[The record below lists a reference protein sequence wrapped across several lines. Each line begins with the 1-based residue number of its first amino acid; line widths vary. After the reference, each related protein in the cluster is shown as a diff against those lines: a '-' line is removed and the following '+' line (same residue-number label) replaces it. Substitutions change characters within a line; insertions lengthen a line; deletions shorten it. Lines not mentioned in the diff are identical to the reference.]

1 MNSSRPLPRAR
12 RRGSSCWAVG
22 PAGRHYGHGG
32 CGHQETPQKPGPD
45 HHGATANPAGSPA
58 NYSSIARRRRRSR
71 GSSSSFSWLDFS
83 IPPRVDSTIVH
94 TTETRSTSL
103 HVASRTSV
111 ERVAVSTRKL
121 ERQPDALPGLGAAH
135 LCESLA
141 DVAVRQG
148 PPVPYRLRLLE
159 RARRDVGVEGSLRP
173 GGGPG
178 RRAASRPF
186 RGAST
191 NPGSPARSSPAATSP
206 ACRAAPRRPPP
217 ASNRTSIRP
226 RSRAPSARS
235 PRSARLDGRVEPRR
249 ARPTPHRAGAGG
261 CGSGPAGDLR
271 LEVGDELGRGGLRDA
286 DAGGDGRAPPKDS
299 QLVVVRARGRPS

>member
-1 MNSSRPLPRAR
+1 MNSSRPLPRG
-12 RRGSSCWAVG
+12 RRGGVFLLGRRASGAPLRTRRLRTPGNSSETG
-22 PAGRHYGHGG
+22 PGPPRRNGQPRWLAGQLLQHRTEAAPIPRVELVVLLDRLLDAAPRRLDDRLHHRDQVDLPQRRQPDLGRAGRGQ
-32 CGHQETPQKPGPD
+32 HQE
-45 HHGATANPAGSPA
+45 
-58 NYSSIARRRRRSR
+58 
-71 GSSSSFSWLDFS
+71 
-83 IPPRVDSTIVH
+83 
-94 TTETRSTSL
+94 
-103 HVASRTSV
+103 
-111 ERVAVSTRKL
+111 L

-235 PRSARLDGRVEPRR
+235 PRSARRPCGASPRSTDTPSGRCRRLRFRAGWRPPSRGRRRAWPRR
-249 ARPTPHRAGAGG
+249 
-261 CGSGPAGDLR
+261 PA
-271 LEVGDELGRGGLRDA
+271 
-286 DAGGDGRAPPKDS
+286 
-299 QLVVVRARGRPS
+299 